1 MLKLLLCSGGRNF
14 GEQLYSVVVDQM
26 SETPEIFEPDVFGLK
41 ISSLGA
47 LWFVKMKENLK
58 TKLKLKQFDK

>member
-1 MLKLLLCSGGRNF
+1 MRSNCTVWWST
-14 GEQLYSVVVDQM
+14 DQK

-41 ISSLGA
+41 IFSLGA